1 MALKVAINGFGR
13 IGRCVARIINEREDM
28 ELVGVNDTAKREMTK
43 QLLKYDSVHGTFKG
57 DVEILED
64 DFMQM
69 GKNKVKMFSTR
80 DANSLPFADLGVDV
94 VLECTGAFL
103 TQEKASVFIKN
114 GVKKVLFSAPAKD
127 SQTPTFVMG
136 VNEGLYKGEA
146 IVSNASCTTNCLA
159 PIAKILDDHLGIQK
173 GLMTTIHSYTN
184 DQNILDVKH
193 SKDLRRSRAAAL
205 NMIPTTTGA
214 AKAIGLVL
222 PNLLGKLH
230 GQSVRVPTPNVS
242 MVDLNVLVGKNTSKE
257 ELNELFTSYANGKLK
272 GILEVDTEY
281 RVSEDFQTSSQS
293 STVALDLTQV
303 IEGNMVKVM
312 AWYDNEW
319 GYSNRLLDM
328 AKYICEA

>member
-13 IGRCVARIINEREDM
+13 IGRCVARILNEREDM
-28 ELVGVNDTAKREMTK
+28 ELVAVNDTASRDMTK
-43 QLLKYDSVHGTFKG
+43 QLLKYDSVHGTFGG
-57 DVEILED
+57 DVELLED
-64 DFMQM
+64 DYMQI

-80 DANSLPFADLGVDV
+80 DANELKFAQLGADV

-103 TQEKASVFIKN
+103 TQEKAEVFVKN

-127 SQTPTFVMG
+127 SDTPTFVMG
-136 VNEGLYKGEA
+136 VNEHLYDGQA

-159 PIAKILDDHLGIQK
+159 PIAKILDDNLGIQK

-193 SKDLRRSRAAAL
+193 SKDLRRARAGAL

-222 PNLLGKLH
+222 PKLLGKLH

-242 MVDLNVLVGKNTSKE
+242 MVDLNVLVSKNTTKE
-257 ELNELFTSYANGKLK
+257 KLNELFKSYANDSLK
-272 GILEVDTEY
+272 GILVIDEEY

-293 STVALDLTQV
+293 STIAADLTQV
-303 IEGNMVKVM
+303 IDGNMVKVM

-328 AKYICEA
+328 AKHITKA